1 MRWRFGGNSP
11 QYQSQYF
18 RFPRESGDPGQALGS
33 FMPSFPRK
41 RESRRSTASFP
52 WAPAFAGE
60 TVKDR
65 AIEILLTLV
74 VVFACTSV
82 HAEDKIR
89 FSYVVPTIDY
99 TPLLVAIDKGYFTE
113 EGIAVELV
121 QAQGG
126 IATPALISGDLDFS
140 GSSSAAISAVLKGA
154 HLKVLTTGEDRS
166 AYQLWVKPGIASLEQ
181 LKGQQ
186 VGVISRGDT
195 TEISLR
201 YVLAQRHLPDDFV
214 SYTPLGATAAR
225 VAAITTGNFA
235 AAVIDGGE
243 SSDIDAM
250 QKSGK
255 LKMLIDM
262 HQSVKM
268 VLSGFATSDA
278 LIAKKPDLVER
289 TMRAIYKGTA
299 TVKGQPQAA
308 IDSMVK
314 HGLDKGA
321 AEFSAREFVPG
332 MLASGSVP
340 REIQANE
347 LALRGEMLGVPKDKV
362 PPPEQVFDY
371 SFILK
376 AAQDLKAE
384 GWKPKP

>member
-1 MRWRFGGNSP
+1 MRWHRARSCA
-11 QYQSQYF
+11 
-18 RFPRESGDPGQALGS
+18 ALLAFVCLAAGS
-33 FMPSFPRK
+33 AR
-41 RESRRSTASFP
+41 
-52 WAPAFAGE
+52 
-60 TVKDR
+60 
-65 AIEILLTLV
+65 
-74 VVFACTSV
+74 
-82 HAEDKIR
+82 AEDKIR

-99 TPLLVAIDKGYFTE
+99 TPLLVAIDKAYFAE

-166 AYQLWVKPGIASLEQ
+166 AYELWTRPDIKTLED

-214 SYTPLGATAAR
+214 SFTPLGATAAR
-225 VAAITTGNFA
+225 IAALTAGTFP

-243 SSDIDAM
+243 SSDIAAL

-255 LKMLIDM
+255 LRMLVDM
-262 HQSVKM
+262 HESVKM

-278 LIAKKPDLVER
+278 FIAKKPDRVRR
-289 TMRAIYKGTA
+289 TMRAIYKGVS
-299 TVKGQPQAA
+299 TVEANPQAA

-314 HGLDKGA
+314 HGLDQSA
-321 AEFSAREFVPG
+321 AEFSAHEFIPG

-340 REIQANE
+340 RELQENE
-347 LALRGEMLGVPKDKV
+347 LKL
-362 PPPEQVFDY
+362 
-371 SFILK
+371 
-376 AAQDLKAE
+376 
-384 GWKPKP
+384 

>member
-1 MRWRFGGNSP
+1 MRWRHAISA
-11 QYQSQYF
+11 
-18 RFPRESGDPGQALGS
+18 REFPIS
-33 FMPSFPRK
+33 SFPRK
-41 RESRRSTASFP
+41 RESRASAVLLP
-52 WAPAFAGE
+52 WTPAFAGV
-60 TVKDR
+60 T
-65 AIEILLTLV
+65 IFLL
-74 VVFACTSV
+74 ACG
-82 HAEDKIR
+82 AQAADKIR

-99 TPLLVAIDKGYFTE
+99 TPLLVAIDKGYFGE

-126 IATPALISGDLDFS
+126 IATPALIAGDLDFS

-166 AYQLWVKPGIASLEQ
+166 AYQLWVRPDITALEQ

-214 SYTPLGATAAR
+214 SFTPLGATAAR
-225 VAAITTGNFA
+225 IAALTSGTFA

-243 SSDIDAM
+243 SSDIDAL

-255 LKMLIDM
+255 LRMLIDM

-278 LIAKKPDLVER
+278 LIAKNPELVRR
-289 TMRAIYKGTA
+289 TMRAIYKGLA
-299 TVKGQPQAA
+299 TVKAHPQAA
-308 IDSMVK
+308 VDSMTK

-321 AEFSAREFVPG
+321 AEFSAKEFVPG

-340 REIQANE
+340 RDLQAAE
-347 LALRGEMLGVPKDKV
+347 LRLRADMLGLAPDKV

-376 AAQDLKAE
+376 AAEELQTE
-384 GWKPKP
+384 GWKPKG

>member
-1 MRWRFGGNSP
+1 MTLFVWG
-11 QYQSQYF
+11 
-18 RFPRESGDPGQALGS
+18 
-33 FMPSFPRK
+33 
-41 RESRRSTASFP
+41 AS
-52 WAPAFAGE
+52 A
-60 TVKDR
+60 
-65 AIEILLTLV
+65 
-74 VVFACTSV
+74 

-99 TPLLVAIDKGYFTE
+99 TPLLVAIDKGYFGE

-166 AYQLWVKPGIASLEQ
+166 AYQLWVKPGITSLEQ

-201 YVLAQRHLPDDFV
+201 YVLAQRRLPDDYV
-214 SYTPLGATAAR
+214 SFTPLGATAAR

-255 LKMLIDM
+255 LRMLIDM
-262 HQSVKM
+262 HESVKM

-278 LIAKKPDLVER
+278 LIAKNPDLVRR
-289 TMRAIYKGTA
+289 TMRAIYKGLS
-299 TVKGQPQAA
+299 TVKASQQAA
-308 IDSMVK
+308 IDAMVK

-321 AEFSAREFVPG
+321 AEFSAKEFVPG

-340 REIQANE
+340 RELQVNE
-347 LALRGEMLGVPKDKV
+347 LKLRGDLLGLAPDKV
-362 PPPEQVFDY
+362 PAPEKVFDY

-376 AAQDLKAE
+376 AGEELKAQ

>member
-1 MRWRFGGNSP
+1 MVLFSC
-11 QYQSQYF
+11 
-18 RFPRESGDPGQALGS
+18 A
-33 FMPSFPRK
+33 
-41 RESRRSTASFP
+41 TA
-52 WAPAFAGE
+52 
-60 TVKDR
+60 
-65 AIEILLTLV
+65 
-74 VVFACTSV
+74 

-99 TPLLVAIDKGYFTE
+99 TPLLVAIDNGYFTE

-255 LKMLIDM
+255 LQMLINM
-262 HQSVKM
+262 HDSVKM

-278 LIAKKPDLVER
+278 LIAKNPDLIRR

-299 TVKGQPQAA
+299 TVKAQPQAA
-308 IDSMVK
+308 VDAMMK

-332 MLASGSVP
+332 MLAAGSVP
-340 REIQANE
+340 RELQVNE
-347 LALRGEMLGVPKDKV
+347 LRLRGDMLGLAPDKV

-376 AAQDLKAE
+376 AADELTAQ
-384 GWKPKP
+384 GWKPKL

>member
-1 MRWRFGGNSP
+1 MRWRAVFK
-11 QYQSQYF
+11 
-18 RFPRESGDPGQALGS
+18 RTAL
-33 FMPSFPRK
+33 
-41 RESRRSTASFP
+41 
-52 WAPAFAGE
+52 AFVAVLVAAG
-60 TVKDR
+60 
-65 AIEILLTLV
+65 A
-74 VVFACTSV
+74 A
-82 HAEDKIR
+82 HAEDHIR

-99 TPLLVAIDKGYFTE
+99 TPLLVAIDHGYFTE

-166 AYQLWVKPGIASLEQ
+166 AYELWTRPDIKTLDD

-214 SYTPLGATAAR
+214 SFTPLGATAAR
-225 VAAITTGNFA
+225 IAALTSGTFP

-243 SSDIDAM
+243 SSDIDAL

-255 LKMLIDM
+255 LRMLINM
-262 HQSVKM
+262 HDQVKM

-278 LIAKKPDLVER
+278 LIAKNPDLVRR
-289 TMRAIYKGTA
+289 TMRAIYKGLSQVKA
-299 TVKGQPQAA
+299 TQQAA
-308 IDSMVK
+308 VDSMVK
-314 HGLDKGA
+314 HGLDKSA
-321 AEFSAREFVPG
+321 AEFSAHEFVPG

-340 REIQANE
+340 VALQEAE
-347 LALRGEMLGVPKDKV
+347 LKLRGDMLGLPPNKV
-362 PPPEQVFDY
+362 PPASVVFDY
-371 SFILK
+371 SFIHK
-376 AAQDLKAE
+376 AADELKAE
-384 GWKPKP
+384 GWKPKE

>member
-1 MRWRFGGNSP
+1 MTLW
-11 QYQSQYF
+11 
-18 RFPRESGDPGQALGS
+18 LG
-33 FMPSFPRK
+33 
-41 RESRRSTASFP
+41 ASVS
-52 WAPAFAGE
+52 AY
-60 TVKDR
+60 
-65 AIEILLTLV
+65 
-74 VVFACTSV
+74 
-82 HAEDKIR
+82 AEDKIR

-154 HLKVLTTGEDRS
+154 HLKVLTTGEDHS
-166 AYQLWVKPGIASLEQ
+166 AYQLWVKPGITSLEQ

-201 YVLAQRHLPDDFV
+201 YVLAQRHLPDDYV
-214 SYTPLGATAAR
+214 SFTPLGATAAR
-225 VAAITTGNFA
+225 VAAITAGNFA

-255 LKMLIDM
+255 LRMLIDM
-262 HQSVKM
+262 HKDVKM

-278 LIAKKPDLVER
+278 LIAKNPDLVRR

-299 TVKGQPQAA
+299 TVKASQQAA
-308 IDSMVK
+308 IDSMMK

-321 AEFSAREFVPG
+321 AEFSAHEFVPG
-332 MLASGSVP
+332 MLATGSVP
-340 REIQANE
+340 RELQENE
-347 LALRGEMLGVPKDKV
+347 LKLRGDMLGVPPNKI
-362 PPPEQVFDY
+362 PAPELVFDY

-376 AAQDLKAE
+376 AGEELKAA

>member
-1 MRWRFGGNSP
+1 VIFVS
-11 QYQSQYF
+11 
-18 RFPRESGDPGQALGS
+18 
-33 FMPSFPRK
+33 SFPRK
-41 RESRRSTASFP
+41 RESRASASLLL
-52 WAPAFAGE
+52 WTPAFAGV
-60 TVKDR
+60 TKKIACV
-65 AIEILLTLV
+65 ILVLLAYLAT
-74 VVFACTSV
+74 APAR
-82 HAEDKIR
+82 AEDKIR

-113 EGIAVELV
+113 EGIAIDLV

-140 GSSSAAISAVLKGA
+140 GSSSVAISADLKGA
-154 HLKVLTTGEDRS
+154 HLKVLYTGEDRS
-166 AYQLWVKPGIASLEQ
+166 AYQLWVRPDIQSLEA

-214 SYTPLGATAAR
+214 SFTPLGATAAR
-225 VAAITTGNFA
+225 IAALISGTFP

-243 SSDIDAM
+243 SSDIDAL

-262 HQSVKM
+262 HDSVKM

-278 LIAKKPDLVER
+278 LIAKNPDLVRR
-289 TMRAIYKGTA
+289 TMRAIDKGIA
-299 TVKGQPQAA
+299 TVKAYPAVA

-314 HGLDKGA
+314 HGLDKAA
-321 AEFSAREFVPG
+321 AEFSAREFIPG

-340 REIQANE
+340 RELQENE
-347 LALRGEMLGVPKDKV
+347 LRLRAEMLGVPADKV
-362 PPPEQVFDY
+362 PPPERVFDY
-371 SFILK
+371 SFVLK
-376 AAQDLKAE
+376 AAQELKAE
-384 GWKPKP
+384 GWTPR

>member
-1 MRWRFGGNSP
+1 MT
-11 QYQSQYF
+11 
-18 RFPRESGDPGQALGS
+18 LL
-33 FMPSFPRK
+33 
-41 RESRRSTASFP
+41 
-52 WAPAFAGE
+52 AFACV
-60 TVKDR
+60 T
-65 AIEILLTLV
+65 A
-74 VVFACTSV
+74 

-154 HLKVLTTGEDRS
+154 HLKVLTTGEDHS
-166 AYQLWVKPGIASLEQ
+166 AYQLWVKPGITSLEQ

-201 YVLAQRHLPDDFV
+201 YVLAQRHLPDDYV
-214 SYTPLGATAAR
+214 SFTPLGATAAR
-225 VAAITTGNFA
+225 VAAITAGNFA

-243 SSDIDAM
+243 SSDIAAM

-255 LKMLIDM
+255 LRMLIDM
-262 HQSVKM
+262 HKDVKM

-278 LIAKKPDLVER
+278 LIAKNPDLVRR

-299 TVKGQPQAA
+299 TVKASQQAA
-308 IDSMVK
+308 IDSMIK

-321 AEFSAREFVPG
+321 AEFSAHEFVPG
-332 MLASGSVP
+332 MLATGSVP
-340 REIQANE
+340 RALQENE
-347 LALRGEMLGVPKDKV
+347 LKLRGDMLGVQPNKI
-362 PPPEQVFDY
+362 PAPEQVFDY

-376 AAQDLKAE
+376 AGEELKAA

>member
-1 MRWRFGGNSP
+1 MRWRRGS
-11 QYQSQYF
+11 SA
-18 RFPRESGDPGQALGS
+18 ALALAL
-33 FMPSFPRK
+33 F
-41 RESRRSTASFP
+41 AS
-52 WAPAFAGE
+52 ATIA
-60 TVKDR
+60 
-65 AIEILLTLV
+65 
-74 VVFACTSV
+74 
-82 HAEDKIR
+82 HAADKIR

-99 TPLLVAIDKGYFTE
+99 TPLLVAIDKGYFGE

-126 IATPALISGDLDFS
+126 IATPALIAGDLDFS

-166 AYQLWVKPGIASLEQ
+166 AYQLWVRPDIRALEQ

-186 VGVISRGDT
+186 VGIISRGDT

-214 SYTPLGATAAR
+214 SFTPLGATAAR
-225 VAAITTGNFA
+225 IAALTSGTFA

-243 SSDIDAM
+243 SSDIDAL

-255 LKMLIDM
+255 LRMLIDM

-278 LIAKKPDLVER
+278 LIAKNPDLVRR
-289 TMRAIYKGTA
+289 TMRAIYKGLA
-299 TVKGQPQAA
+299 TVKAQPQAA
-308 IDSMVK
+308 VDSMMT

-321 AEFSAREFVPG
+321 AEFSAKEFVPG
-332 MLASGSVP
+332 MLASGAVP
-340 REIQANE
+340 RELQVAE
-347 LALRGEMLGVPKDKV
+347 LKLRADMLSLPPDKV

-376 AAQDLKAE
+376 AAAELKAA
-384 GWKPKP
+384 GWKPQS

>member
-1 MRWRFGGNSP
+1 MRWRFGRSDHSSVRHSRGSGN
-11 QYQSQYF
+11 
-18 RFPRESGDPGQALGS
+18 PGQRL
-33 FMPSFPRK
+33 RW
-41 RESRRSTASFP
+41 RLWT
-52 WAPAFAGE
+52 PAFAGV
-60 TVKDR
+60 TLF
-65 AIEILLTLV
+65 LL
-74 VVFACTSV
+74 ACV
-82 HAEDKIR
+82 NAHAEDKIR

-99 TPLLVAIDKGYFTE
+99 TPLLVAIDKGYFGE

-154 HLKVLTTGEDRS
+154 HLKVLTTGEDHS
-166 AYQLWVKPGIASLEQ
+166 AYELWVKPGITSLEQ

-214 SYTPLGATAAR
+214 SFTPLGATAAR
-225 VAAITTGNFA
+225 VAALITGNFP

-243 SSDIDAM
+243 SSDIEAL

-255 LKMLIDM
+255 LRMLIDM
-262 HQSVKM
+262 HASVKM

-278 LIAKKPDLVER
+278 LIAKNPDLVRR
-289 TMRAIYKGTA
+289 TMRAIYKGTS
-299 TVKGQPQAA
+299 TVKAHPQAA
-308 IDSMVK
+308 VDSMVK

-332 MLASGSVP
+332 MLAAGSVP
-340 REIQANE
+340 RELQENE
-347 LALRGEMLGVPKDKV
+347 LKLRGEMLSLPPNKV
-362 PPPEQVFDY
+362 LPPEQVFDY

-376 AAQDLKAE
+376 AAEELESRRLEIEALIPIVIARDNPANRSSR
-384 GWKPKP
+384 

>member
-1 MRWRFGGNSP
+1 MRW
-11 QYQSQYF
+11 
-18 RFPRESGDPGQALGS
+18 PRANKAALV
-33 FMPSFPRK
+33 
-41 RESRRSTASFP
+41 AV
-52 WAPAFAGE
+52 ALFAGA
-60 TVKDR
+60 VS
-65 AIEILLTLV
+65 A
-74 VVFACTSV
+74 

-99 TPLLVAIDKGYFTE
+99 TPLLVAIDKGYFAA
-113 EGIAVELV
+113 EGIAIELV

-140 GSSSAAISAVLKGA
+140 GSSSVAISADLKGA
-154 HLKVLTTGEDRS
+154 HLKVLYTGEDRS
-166 AYQLWVKPGIASLEQ
+166 AYQLWVRPDIKGLED

-214 SYTPLGATAAR
+214 SFTPLGATAAR
-225 VAAITTGNFA
+225 IAALISGTFP

-243 SSDIDAM
+243 SSDIAAL

-255 LKMLIDM
+255 LRMLIDM
-262 HQSVKM
+262 HESVKM

-278 LIAKKPDLVER
+278 LIAKNPDLVR
-289 TMRAIYKGTA
+289 RVMRALYKGVS
-299 TVKGQPQAA
+299 TVKADPRVAV
-308 IDSMVK
+308 DSMVR

-340 REIQANE
+340 RDMQENE
-347 LALRGEMLGVPKDKV
+347 LRLRAEMLGIAPDKV

-371 SFILK
+371 SFVLK
-376 AAQDLKAE
+376 AAQELKAE
-384 GWKPKP
+384 GWKPK